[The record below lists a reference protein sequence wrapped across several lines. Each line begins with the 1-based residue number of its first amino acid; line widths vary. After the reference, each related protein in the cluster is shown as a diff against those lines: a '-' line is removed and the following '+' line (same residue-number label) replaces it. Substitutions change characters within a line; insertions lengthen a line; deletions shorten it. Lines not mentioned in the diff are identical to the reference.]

1 MLVAMAAPSSPFGR
15 VVLVTGPEALLAERA
30 VDRVVA
36 SAIKVAPEAEVHD
49 VEAARLDAARLAEMT
64 GASLFASLTVAVVR
78 DLAQLP
84 PELFDAVLA
93 LTQSPQPDVAVVLV
107 HNGGQKGKGLV
118 DKIKK
123 ETKPEVVDCPQLKP
137 RDLGR
142 FVTDEAKRLR
152 ARIATEAVEFLVDA
166 VGHDLRALS
175 GAVSQLVVDR
185 QFDEEITT
193 ALVRRYFGG
202 RAEVTSFAVAD
213 EVLAGRTVAALE
225 QLRWALSTGVAP
237 VLVTSALASGL
248 RGLGKTQGDRSG
260 MGDNDLARD
269 IGVPPWKMRAIR
281 QQLRGWDAQGLA
293 AAIRHVARA
302 DADIKGAADGPEYAL
317 ERCVLAI
324 AGCRHGG

>member
-1 MLVAMAAPSSPFGR
+1 MLVAMALPTSPFGR

-36 SAIKVAPEAEVHD
+36 SATRVAPEAEVHD
-49 VEAARLDAARLAEMT
+49 IEAVRLDAARLAEMT
-64 GASLFASLTVAVVR
+64 GASLFASLTVAIVR
-78 DLAQLP
+78 DLANLP
-84 PELFDAVLA
+84 HGLFDAVSA
-93 LTQSPQPDVAVVLV
+93 LVQSPEPDVALVLV

-123 ETKPEVVDCPQLKP
+123 TKPDVVDCPQLKP
-137 RDLGR
+137 RDLGK

-152 ARIATEAVEFLVDA
+152 ARIAAEAVEFLVDA
-166 VGHDLRALS
+166 VGHDLRALA
-175 GAVSQLVVDR
+175 GAVSQLVMDR
-185 QFDEEITT
+185 GPDEEITT
-193 ALVRRYFGG
+193 DLVRRYFGG
-202 RAEVTSFAVAD
+202 RAEVTSFSVAD

-225 QLRWALSTGVAP
+225 QLRWALGTGVAP

-248 RGLGKTQGDRSG
+248 RGLGKFQSDRSG

-269 IGVPPWKMRAIR
+269 IGVPPWKIRTMR
-281 QQLRGWDAQGLA
+281 QQLRGWEAQGLA

-324 AGCRHGG
+324 AGCRRSG